1 MVKFIYVHHFLNS
14 VCFMHKQ
21 LMKLGLLVSMLG
33 SVIRLKLLGFGQF
46 FLCSCTI
53 HMYVMFQTVCEVVTD
68 GWVTSGLWENLTYI
82 LQMFTFVIVGLTLT
96 QASYVKTNTSTSS
109 GGNLVNMEL
118 CVHVRL
124 LSASRCKWFAYG
136 LADVTATPSSLAPV
150 KSRMVYL
157 FGAGLPRLSWKKGR

>member
-1 MVKFIYVHHFLNS
+1 
-14 VCFMHKQ
+14 
-21 LMKLGLLVSMLG
+21 MLG

-68 GWVTSGLWENLTYI
+68 GWVTIGLRENLTYI
-82 LQMFTFVIVGLTLT
+82 LQTFTFVIVGLTLT
-96 QASYVKTNTSTSS
+96 QASYVKTNTCTSS

-124 LSASRCKWFAYG
+124 LVWLSVWSEVQMICIW
-136 LADVTATPSSLAPV
+136 SS
-150 KSRMVYL
+150 
-157 FGAGLPRLSWKKGR
+157 